1 MGAEA
6 FKLYNN
12 ECSDD
17 EAYFNKQVVPEDLWG
32 MQEGDFE
39 YQSDF
44 ADEDSGSEDQP
55 NDADSESD
63 RDNQPNVSDDQ
74 ADDDSDDEA
83 STCIHARS

>member
-1 MGAEA
+1 VGTQA

-32 MQEGDFE
+32 MQEGDFD
-39 YQSDF
+39 YQTDF
-44 ADEDSGSEDQP
+44 ADEDSEDQP
-55 NDADSESD
+55 NDADSKSD
-63 RDNQPNVSDDQ
+63 DQLNVSDDQ
-74 ADDDSDDEA
+74 ANDDSDDEA